1 MKRKSFSL
9 FFIWIAIVALF
20 ILQLIRVEPQIVWSS
35 ETYIGIFVALIG
47 IAVTMIIGYQII
59 NAIDIKSDLRSM
71 RKDIDNQRNELLN
84 TICTVNE
91 KQHEL
96 SEHINNINASVNEG
110 IKILDALRIG
120 SDGNIISKDFD
131 AFCKLHEALLDG
143 LDYDSPNYLF
153 ILQSMEEYGRKIY
166 TQSFG
171 GGFSINKDG
180 LYFCSSNSPYFNRKL
195 SDVLEEEILPNIREV
210 ETKIKA
216 HKKFS
221 AISLIYIE
229 LMKKFYN
236 RVYIAST
243 QFFPKSMEEAQ
254 NF

>member
-9 FFIWIAIVALF
+9 FLIWFAIVALF
-20 ILQLIRVEPQIVWSS
+20 ILHISRVKPQIVWSS

-47 IAVTMIIGYQII
+47 IAVTMIIGYQIV

-71 RKDIDNQRNELLN
+71 RKDIDNQRNEIQN

-96 SEHINNINASVNEG
+96 SEHISNINASVNEG

-120 SDGNIISKDFD
+120 SDGNIISKEFD

-153 ILQSMEEYGRKIY
+153 ILQRMQEYGRKIC

-171 GGFSINKDG
+171 SAFSINDDG
-180 LYFCSSNSPYFNRKL
+180 VYFGSPNSPYFNRKL
-195 SDVLEEEILPNIREV
+195 SDYLEEEILPGIREI

-216 HKKFS
+216 HKKFA
-221 AISLIYIE
+221 AISLTYTE
-229 LMKKFYN
+229 LMNKFYN
-236 RVYIAST
+236 RVNIAST
-243 QFFPKSMEEAQ
+243 RYFPKSMEESQ
-254 NF
+254 IF